1 MANREELLIIRAA
14 RAGQAAAQ
22 LTLGKRYLF
31 GGAGLPKSLP
41 TALYWLDRA
50 AHQDEE
56 DAWLLI
62 GTHVPFETAQ
72 QAPQP
77 SKLCVWYERAYDAG
91 VAQAGLVLAK
101 LVLAQVNGAVSE
113 SMRSKALR
121 ALQAAAQ
128 AGIAEAQWLLAQ
140 HVRPH
145 PADTP
150 SVPSALSAPSGIPP
164 TAKEQ
169 VVMESEAASRIDNGI
184 MLEWA
189 TRAAQSGVPEARHA
203 LADHAWATGD
213 YQGFVRW
220 ALPLARELEVRGTEL
235 SDTIAHP
242 LVRQELSLLS
252 RCADAMF
259 MSGDLDASEAVRF
272 WECAARAGDR
282 NAQFSLGLWF
292 ARMDVNGR
300 RIPRIPGTANYK
312 KSIRWLSLAAE
323 QGVADAWYALSR
335 IYLKPECSQRN
346 LTDAQ
351 RYLERAAEAGHA
363 PAQLELG
370 ITAWRTRRDQAS
382 KDVRAVYWLQKA
394 AAQGGDG
401 SAEAG
406 AVLKKVACP
415 ATPARW
421 AQDALRHLTRE
432 AASMYPLLAAR
443 IEMAALFGLS
453 RPEALLL
460 DPKEADCGHCLL
472 IDIRARHRHSKR
484 RLVLLRTGEERQAL
498 ERIVRLF
505 EYVDC
510 GPEGP
515 EGNYRQRLYRL
526 RTLIP

>member
-1 MANREELLIIRAA
+1 
-14 RAGQAAAQ
+14 
-22 LTLGKRYLF
+22 
-31 GGAGLPKSLP
+31 
-41 TALYWLDRA
+41 
-50 AHQDEE
+50 
-56 DAWLLI
+56 
-62 GTHVPFETAQ
+62 
-72 QAPQP
+72 
-77 SKLCVWYERAYDAG
+77 VWYERAYDAG

-140 HVRPH
+140 HVRQP
-145 PADTP
+145 PIDTP
-150 SVPSALSAPSGIPP
+150 SGLPP
-164 TAKEQ
+164 PAKPQ

-189 TRAAQSGVPEARHA
+189 TRAAQSGVPQARHA

-213 YQGFVRW
+213 YRGFVRW
-220 ALPLARELEVRGTEL
+220 ALPLARELEARCAECADVT
-235 SDTIAHP
+235 APP
-242 LVRQELSLLS
+242 LVRQELNLLS

-259 MSGDLDASEAVRF
+259 MNGDLDASEAVRF

-312 KSIRWLSLAAE
+312 KSMRWLSLAAE

-351 RYLERAAEAGHA
+351 RYLERAAEAGHG

-394 AAQGGDG
+394 AAQGGED
-401 SAEAG
+401 SAEACTLLEKI
-406 AVLKKVACP
+406 ASR
-415 ATPARW
+415 ATPAHW
-421 AQDALRHLTRE
+421 AQDALRRLTRE
-432 AASMYPLLAAR
+432 GASMYPLLTAR
-443 IEMAALFGLS
+443 IELAALFGLS

-460 DPKEADCGHCLL
+460 DPKAADCGHCLL

-484 RLVLLRTGEERQAL
+484 RLILLQTGEERQAL
-498 ERIVRLF
+498 DRIVRLF

-526 RTLIP
+526 RTLLP

>member
-22 LTLGKRYLF
+22 LSLGKRYLF
-31 GGAGLPKSLP
+31 GGSGLPKSLP

-50 AHQDEE
+50 AHQDEK

-62 GTHVPFETAQ
+62 GSHVPFETAQ
-72 QAPQP
+72 QSPQP

-101 LVLAQVNGAVSE
+101 LVLAQAKGAVNE
-113 SMRSKALR
+113 SMRNKALR
-121 ALQAAAQ
+121 ALQTAAQ

-140 HVRPH
+140 HVRP
-145 PADTP
+145 PAADIP
-150 SVPSALSAPSGIPP
+150 SDAP
-164 TAKEQ
+164 AMMKEQ
-169 VVMESEAASRIDNGI
+169 EAVMGSEASSRIDNDI

-189 TRAAQSGVPEARHA
+189 TRAAQSGVTEARHA
-203 LADHAWATGD
+203 LADHAWATRD
-213 YQGFVRW
+213 YQDFVRW
-220 ALPLARELEVRGTEL
+220 ALPLAREFASRCVEPSDAAIQSPANHEL
-235 SDTIAHP
+235 NF
-242 LVRQELSLLS
+242 LS
-252 RCADAMF
+252 RCADAIF
-259 MSGDLDASEAVRF
+259 MNADHDPGEAVRF
-272 WECAARAGDR
+272 WECAARAGER

-346 LTDAQ
+346 LVEAQ

-370 ITAWRTRRDQAS
+370 ITAWRTRRDQES

-394 AAQGGDG
+394 AAQG
-401 SAEAG
+401 SAEAR
-406 AVLKKVACP
+406 ALLAKIASC
-415 ATPARW
+415 ATPAPW
-421 AQDALRHLTRE
+421 AQHALRRLTRE
-432 AASMYPLLAAR
+432 SASMYPLLAAR
-443 IEMAALFGLS
+443 LELAALFGLS

-460 DPKEADCGHCLL
+460 DPKAADCGHCLL
-472 IDIRARHRHSKR
+472 IDIRSRHRHSKR
-484 RLVLLRTGEERQAL
+484 RLILLQTGEERQAL
-498 ERIVRLF
+498 DRLVRPF

-526 RTLIP
+526 RTLMPE

>member
-22 LTLGKRYLF
+22 LSLGKRYLF
-31 GGAGLPKSLP
+31 GGSGLPKSLP

-50 AHQDEE
+50 AHQDEK

-62 GTHVPFETAQ
+62 GSHVPFETAQ
-72 QAPQP
+72 QSPQP

-101 LVLAQVNGAVSE
+101 LVLAQVKGAVSE

-121 ALQAAAQ
+121 ALQTAAQ

-140 HVRPH
+140 HVRP
-145 PADTP
+145 PPTDTP
-150 SVPSALSAPSGIPP
+150 SDVPAMV
-164 TAKEQ
+164 KEQ
-169 VVMESEAASRIDNGI
+169 AVMESDASSRIDNDV

-189 TRAAQSGVPEARHA
+189 TRAAQSGVTEARHA
-203 LADHAWATGD
+203 LADHAWATRD
-213 YQGFVRW
+213 YRDFVRW
-220 ALPLARELEVRGTEL
+220 AVPLAREFASRCAASDAALRPPDSHEL
-235 SDTIAHP
+235 N
-242 LVRQELSLLS
+242 LLS

-259 MSGDLDASEAVRF
+259 MSADQDPGEAVRF
-272 WECAARAGDR
+272 WECAARAGER

-292 ARMDVNGR
+292 ARMDVAGR
-300 RIPRIPGTANYK
+300 RVPRIPGTANYK

-346 LTDAQ
+346 LVEAQ

-370 ITAWRTRRDQAS
+370 ITAWRTRRDQES

-394 AAQGGDG
+394 SAQG
-401 SAEAG
+401 SAEARALLAKIAG
-406 AVLKKVACP
+406 CAAS
-415 ATPARW
+415 AAW
-421 AQDALRHLTRE
+421 AQDALRRLTRE
-432 AASMYPLLAAR
+432 SASTYPLLAAR
-443 IEMAALFGLS
+443 LELAALFGLS

-460 DPKEADCGHCLL
+460 DPKAADCGHCLL
-472 IDIRARHRHSKR
+472 IDIRSRHRHSKR
-484 RLVLLRTGEERQAL
+484 RLILLQTGEERQAL
-498 ERIVRLF
+498 DRLVRPF

-526 RTLIP
+526 RTLVP

>member
-1 MANREELLIIRAA
+1 MASREELVIIRAA
-14 RAGQAAAQ
+14 RAGHAAAQ

-62 GTHVPFETAQ
+62 GSHVPFETAQ

-77 SKLCVWYERAYDAG
+77 SRLCVWYERAYDAG

-101 LVLAQVNGAVSE
+101 LVLRQEAVSE
-113 SMRSKALR
+113 SMRDKASR
-121 ALQAAAQ
+121 ALQTAAQ

-140 HVRPH
+140 HARRPGVASQ
-145 PADTP
+145 PGTP
-150 SVPSALSAPSGIPP
+150 VPK
-164 TAKEQ
+164 KE
-169 VVMESEAASRIDNGI
+169 SAASDAESSQRSDNGI

-189 TRAAQSGVPEARHA
+189 VRAAQSGVTEARHA
-203 LADHAWATGD
+203 LADHAWATRD
-213 YQGFVRW
+213 YRDFVGW
-220 ALPLARELEVRGTEL
+220 ALPLARELAARCVQEPDRPAQPLDSHEL
-235 SDTIAHP
+235 G
-242 LVRQELSLLS
+242 LLS

-259 MSGDLDASEAVRF
+259 ASGDFDRSEAVRF
-272 WECAARAGDR
+272 WEYAARAGER
-282 NAQFSLGLWF
+282 NAQFALGLWF
-292 ARMDVNGR
+292 ARMDWNGR
-300 RIPRIPGTANYK
+300 RIAGISGTANYK

-346 LTDAQ
+346 LVEAQ

-370 ITAWRTRRDQAS
+370 LTAWRTRRDQES

-394 AAQGGDG
+394 AARG
-401 SAEAG
+401 SAEAR
-406 AVLKKVACP
+406 ALLAKIASC
-415 ATPARW
+415 ATPTPW
-421 AQDALRHLTRE
+421 AQQALRRLTRE
-432 AASMYPLLAAR
+432 SASMYPLLAAR
-443 IEMAALFGLS
+443 LELAALFGLS

-460 DPKEADCGHCLL
+460 DPKAADCGHCLL
-472 IDIRARHRHSKR
+472 IDIRSRHRHSKR
-484 RLVLLRTGEERQAL
+484 RLILLQTGEERQAL
-498 ERIVRLF
+498 DRLVRPF

-526 RTLIP
+526 RTLIPE